1 MERNDSSAVRE
12 QYRTSDNLDI
22 RIRIH
27 RQYSTN
33 RQGFG
38 NWIASHYRIGQGAA
52 VLELGCGTGDIWVGR
67 EDMAAKCAKLV
78 LSDFSEG
85 MLAQA
90 RKNLRAQKGISYSVV
105 DIQDIP
111 FGDGTFDIVIANMM
125 LYHVPDIQKGLAEV
139 RRVLKENGTF
149 YCATYGENGIMEYL
163 CGLFREYGVQDRSN
177 HRFTLQNGRK
187 QLSGF
192 FSSVARYD
200 YADALKVTNPEDIAD
215 YVYSLA
221 GMTELRRLP
230 RETLLSVFREN
241 AVDGALYI
249 PKEYGLFVARQVPA
263 GRTDLRRI
271 TALYRYVR
279 IQGRENSYVTKYP
292 KGVFSLCWN
301 LIRDKALTAEEE
313 KLFIAI
319 DAWFKE
325 HLPEPEPCK
334 NHEPV
339 ITFFK
344 CDRAGEML
352 KKLEPAIRLLD
363 RHGKPYD
370 VVYTNFVGTIVYE
383 DDWQIAVSVQDGKMI

>member
-249 PKEYGLFVARQVPA
+249 PKEYGLFVAR
-263 GRTDLRRI
+263 
-271 TALYRYVR
+271 
-279 IQGRENSYVTKYP
+279 
-292 KGVFSLCWN
+292 
-301 LIRDKALTAEEE
+301 
-313 KLFIAI
+313 
-319 DAWFKE
+319 
-325 HLPEPEPCK
+325 
-334 NHEPV
+334 
-339 ITFFK
+339 
-344 CDRAGEML
+344 
-352 KKLEPAIRLLD
+352 
-363 RHGKPYD
+363 
-370 VVYTNFVGTIVYE
+370 
-383 DDWQIAVSVQDGKMI
+383 